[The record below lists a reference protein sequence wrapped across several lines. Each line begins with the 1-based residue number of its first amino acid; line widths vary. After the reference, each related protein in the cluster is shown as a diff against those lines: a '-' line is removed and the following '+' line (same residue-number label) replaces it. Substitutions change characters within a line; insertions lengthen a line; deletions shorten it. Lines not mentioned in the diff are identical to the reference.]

1 MDKEIPTA
9 RIFLQNLIE
18 ENNYDSNIDI
28 EDAMIEFAKL
38 HVEAALKEAYLNS
51 EMRVSEN
58 DTNEFPSFTD
68 NYDDGYVTIT
78 VSKDSILNAY
88 PLNNIK

>member
-38 HVEAALKEAYLNS
+38 HVEAALIEA
-51 EMRVSEN
+51 SEN
-58 DTNEFPSFTD
+58 AKIIDVGKCVVYKF
-68 NYDDGYVTIT
+68 
-78 VSKDSILNAY
+78 SILNAY
-88 PLNNIK
+88 PLTNIK